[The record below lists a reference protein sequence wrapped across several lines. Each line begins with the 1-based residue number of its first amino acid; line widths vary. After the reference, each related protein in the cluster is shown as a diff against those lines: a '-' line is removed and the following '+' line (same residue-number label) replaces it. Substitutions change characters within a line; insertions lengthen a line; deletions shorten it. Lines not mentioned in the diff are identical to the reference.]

1 MKCVLCSR
9 GSAPGPPALGGGG
22 SLGVPSLLGPRGQ
35 TPRSFVTS
43 HEAGALVG
51 TPPAAGPATPPTGFL
66 TPLAALSPVR
76 SLPPAVLP
84 LSPPPPMLIPL
95 LSTPRVQ
102 PMPAPPAAVRMFKF
116 MCQPCVFMQAERGCC
131 N

>member
-1 MKCVLCSR
+1 M
-9 GSAPGPPALGGGG
+9 GGGG
-22 SLGVPSLLGPRGQ
+22 SLGVPSLLGLRGQ
-35 TPRSFVTS
+35 APRSHTTS
-43 HEAGALVG
+43 HEAGAPVG

-95 LSTPRVQ
+95 LSAPRVQ
-102 PMPAPPAAVRMFKF
+102 PVAAPPAAVGRFD
-116 MCQPCVFMQAERGCC
+116 
-131 N
+131 